1 MFKDA
6 LVRELAAV
14 LVIKLAL
21 IWTLWFLFFRAPAAE
36 TNPEPSFGGHPVAH
50 HIETRSAE

>member
-36 TNPEPSFGGHPVAH
+36 TGPEPSFGGHPVAH